1 MTKSLAIS
9 TLQKNSSAAAR
20 LLDYFQL
27 SKPGILFAVLIS
39 TFTGFSLG
47 SSNGLDLAKLIHTL
61 LGTAMVASGAGA
73 LNMLLEH
80 KEDSLMERTKN
91 RPLPSGRISLEEAFF
106 LGVFS
111 SSFGIV
117 HLAAMVNLLE
127 AFFAASSLTLYLV
140 FYTPLKKSGFFGAIV
155 GAVSGAIPPMI
166 GWSASHGAPEVQ
178 SWSLFAIVFFW
189 QFPHILSLFWL
200 YKEDFEKADFKMALF
215 KDKTGST
222 LAKTAL
228 IFSFILICASFIPYL
243 LGLAGT
249 LYFISSM
256 VLGFSMIACSIY
268 FLKNLQPFS
277 AKIFFFNSI
286 FYLPLLFLILVLNS
300 N

>member
-117 HLAAMVNLLE
+117 HLAAMVNLLA

-178 SWSLFAIVFFW
+178 SWSLFAIVF
-189 QFPHILSLFWL
+189 FWL